1 MPSASVI
8 CAALSFAAGFALAT
22 AFFFAGAAAF
32 LLAGF
37 AFFAPC
43 RASCCATA
51 SSTETVQPSR
61 GARCLGYLEGFVDG
75 YAISD
80 HLAETVGVKLN
91 AFCLPKSRD
100 LTSRLVRS
108 VLAHLD
114 RQPPNP
120 EGSTATL
127 VAAALSR
134 TFPCTELLEPRK

>member
-1 MPSASVI
+1 MKLLVLLVAIFTVPAHAYSGKELRADCLAAESNLAASPDPDQ
-8 CAALSFAAGFALAT
+8 T
-22 AFFFAGAAAF
+22 
-32 LLAGF
+32 
-37 AFFAPC
+37 
-43 RASCCATA
+43 
-51 SSTETVQPSR
+51 SR

-134 TFPCTELLEPRK
+134 TFPCTELLEPGK

>member
-1 MPSASVI
+1 MKLIA
-8 CAALSFAAGFALAT
+8 
-22 AFFFAGAAAF
+22 
-32 LLAGF
+32 LLALLFILPAHAYSGKEL
-37 AFFAPC
+37 
-43 RASCCATA
+43 RADCLAAEGNLAA
-51 SSTETVQPSR
+51 SPEPDQPSR
-61 GARCLGYLEGFVDG
+61 G
-75 YAISD
+75 
-80 HLAETVGVKLN
+80 AETVGVKLN

>member
-1 MPSASVI
+1 MKLIA
-8 CAALSFAAGFALAT
+8 
-22 AFFFAGAAAF
+22 
-32 LLAGF
+32 LLALLFILPAHAYSGKEL
-37 AFFAPC
+37 
-43 RASCCATA
+43 RADCLAAEGNLAA
-51 SSTETVQPSR
+51 SPEPDQPSR

-100 LTSRLVRS
+100 LTSCLVRS